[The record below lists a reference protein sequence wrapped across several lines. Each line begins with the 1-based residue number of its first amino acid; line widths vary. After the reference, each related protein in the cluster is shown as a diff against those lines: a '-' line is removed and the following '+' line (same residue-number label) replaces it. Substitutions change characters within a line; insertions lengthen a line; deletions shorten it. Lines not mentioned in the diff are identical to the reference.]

1 MLDSAALWRMARDAL
16 HDMRDASR
24 TDSRQTRFSSHN
36 SPALTMANKHAPRSA
51 TLLQFFSTDDMPLA
65 RAAAF
70 WSAHVFQCED
80 VRAAARAFH
89 GHGFHCR
96 CERGRFVR
104 FRGASLDAQ
113 ISEAWL
119 SAATADAHVTIC
131 ALHAGECTVE
141 APGLPD
147 ARFRANHLFLLD
159 GGQPMRVRWNEPFFS
174 ALRLPRASV
183 GRTLGQAA
191 MDAVPG
197 AASLQAARLAP
208 FLAAELALIG
218 DRGPALSSDELDYV
232 LARAA
237 ELGRALLQAALSSR
251 MRLGAP
257 ARADRLQAAYRYIDQ
272 HLHLP
277 TLTPARIADAVHCSR
292 TQLYRLF
299 RSDSQTVKAALR
311 DARLNRSLGYLER
324 PELALSIGEI
334 AHACGFPDQSTFG
347 KLFRRRF
354 GKTPGE
360 VQRAARKVGRDS

>member
-1 MLDSAALWRMARDAL
+1 
-16 HDMRDASR
+16 MRHVSR
-24 TDSRQTRFSSHN
+24 TVSRQTRFPSYH
-36 SPALTMANKHAPRSA
+36 SPAFTMAKMHTPRSGP
-51 TLLQFFSTDDMPLA
+51 LLQFFSTDDMPFA
-65 RAAAF
+65 HAAAF
-70 WSAHVFQCED
+70 WRAHVFQCED

-89 GHGFHCR
+89 GHGFLCR

-104 FRGASLDAQ
+104 FRGASLDAR
-113 ISEAWL
+113 SGKAWL
-119 SAATADAHVTIC
+119 SAAMADAHVTIC

-147 ARFRANHLFLLD
+147 ARFCANDLFMLD
-159 GGQPMRVRWNEPFFS
+159 GGQPMRVRWNEPCFS

-191 MDAVPG
+191 MDSSPG

-218 DRGPALSSDELDYV
+218 DRGPALSSEELDCV

-237 ELGRALLQAALSSR
+237 ELGRALLQAALSSGVR
-251 MRLGAP
+251 RGAP
-257 ARADRLQAAYRYIDQ
+257 ARADRLQSAYHYIDQ

-277 TLTPARIADAVHCSR
+277 TLTPERIADAIHCSR

-299 RSDSQTVKAALR
+299 RRESQTVKAVLR

-354 GKTPGE
+354 GRTPGE
-360 VQRAARKVGRDS
+360 VRRAARGHCGEAAPPDFAEGGDAARA

>member
-1 MLDSAALWRMARDAL
+1 MAK
-16 HDMRDASR
+16 
-24 TDSRQTRFSSHN
+24 T
-36 SPALTMANKHAPRSA
+36 HAPGSG
-51 TLLQFFSTDDMPLA
+51 TLLRFFSTDDMPLA

-70 WSAHVFQCED
+70 WSAHVFHCED
-80 VRAAARAFH
+80 VRAEQARAFH
-89 GHGFHCR
+89 GHGFLCR

-104 FRGASLDAQ
+104 FRGASLDAR
-113 ISEAWL
+113 ISDAWL

-147 ARFRANHLFLLD
+147 ARFRANDLFLLD
-159 GGQPMRVRWNEPFFS
+159 GGRPMRVRWDAPCFS

-183 GRTLGQAA
+183 ARTLGQAA
-191 MDAVPG
+191 MDASPS
-197 AASLQAARLAP
+197 AASLQSARLAP

-218 DRGPALSSDELDYV
+218 GRGPALSSDELDYV

-237 ELGRALLQAALSSR
+237 DLGRALLQAALSAR
-251 MRLGAP
+251 VRRGAP
-257 ARADRLQAAYRYIDQ
+257 ARADRLQAAYRYIEQ

-277 TLTPARIADAVHCSR
+277 ALTPERIADAIHCSR

-299 RSDSQTVKAALR
+299 RHESQTVKAALR

-354 GKTPGE
+354 GRTPGE
-360 VQRAARKVGRDS
+360 VRRAARGRRDEAEPPDIAQGGDAAHAHQR

>member
-1 MLDSAALWRMARDAL
+1 
-16 HDMRDASR
+16 MRHAFR
-24 TDSRQTRFSSHN
+24 TDSRPTRFPSHH
-36 SPALTMANKHAPRSA
+36 SPALTMAKMHAPRGG

-80 VRAAARAFH
+80 VRASSARAFH
-89 GHGFHCR
+89 GHGFLCR

-104 FRGASLDAQ
+104 FRGASLDTRIGA
-113 ISEAWL
+113 AWL
-119 SAATADAHVTIC
+119 SAAPADAYVTIC

-147 ARFRANHLFLLD
+147 VCFRANELFMLD
-159 GGQPMRVRWNEPFFS
+159 GGQPMRVRWSEPCFS

-191 MDAVPG
+191 MDASPS
-197 AASLQAARLAP
+197 AASLQEARLAP

-218 DRGPALSSDELDYV
+218 GRGPTLSSDELDYM

-237 ELGRALLQAALSSR
+237 ELGRTLLQAALSSR
-251 MRLGAP
+251 ARRGAP
-257 ARADRLQAAYRYIDQ
+257 ARADRLQAAYRYIEQ

-277 TLTPARIADAVHCSR
+277 TLTPERIADAIHCSR

-299 RSDSQTVKAALR
+299 RHESQTVKAALR
-311 DARLNRSLGYLER
+311 EARLNRSLGYLEQ
-324 PELALSIGEI
+324 PEVTLSIGEI

-354 GKTPGE
+354 GRTPGE
-360 VQRAARKVGRDS
+360 VRRAARGCSI